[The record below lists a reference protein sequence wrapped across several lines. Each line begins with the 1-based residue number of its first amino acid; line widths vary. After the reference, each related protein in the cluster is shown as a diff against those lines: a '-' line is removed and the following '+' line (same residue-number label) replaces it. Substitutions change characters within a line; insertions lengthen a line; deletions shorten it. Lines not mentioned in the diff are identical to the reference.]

1 MVTTSTWR
9 VAVRGAGATVVTLFG
24 GTLAGVVLGEIV
36 FDLMPGH
43 SLEAPRPLNI
53 ALAAIPA
60 IAGLLAGS
68 ATWGILMG
76 RLARFGNSRRM
87 AVAGILGFVPI
98 TIGLAMALLNLE
110 PIAVERLGAQ
120 LPVHRIFT
128 LFFVPTAFLVGGASA
143 WAIGIGLNDGTQ
155 AWRMAVRVGLASA
168 AAFLVINLAME
179 AAGWVVG
186 APRAADRFTML
197 TVMFAGMI
205 GAALTGGSVLG
216 WTLAKRPPTV

>member
-1 MVTTSTWR
+1 VTSSTWR
-9 VAVRGAGATVVTLFG
+9 VAAWGAGATIVTLFG
-24 GTLAGVVLGEIV
+24 STLAGVVLGEIV
-36 FDLMPGH
+36 FEVMPGH
-43 SLEAPRPLNI
+43 SLAAPRPLNI

-98 TIGLAMALLNLE
+98 TIVLAIALLSLE
-110 PIAVERLGAQ
+110 PIAVEKLGAQ
-120 LPVHRIFT
+120 FPVHRVFT

-143 WAIGIGLNDGTQ
+143 WAIGIGLNYGKQ
-155 AWRMAVRVGLASA
+155 AWRMAVRVGLVSA
-168 AAFLVINLAME
+168 TAFLVINLAME
-179 AAGWVVG
+179 DAGWVVG
-186 APRAADRFTML
+186 APRAAERFTML

-205 GAALTGGSVLG
+205 GAALSGGAVLG
-216 WTLAKRPPTV
+216 WTLSTRSPTL